1 MARKL
6 RPAEEVIRKIERKIE
21 ASKDTWYE
29 NTVEGFRTDWNE
41 WYGGFVRPVLARLIP
56 RLPKKTADIKTN
68 LLNRSYPVCRA
79 ISEVSARYRAKKMA
93 EAERVPERA
102 IIEVTE

>member
-6 RPAEEVIRKIERKIE
+6 RPAEEVLSKARRKIE

-29 NTVEGFRTDWNE
+29 NTIDGFEVDWKE
-41 WYGGFVRPVLARLIP
+41 WYGGYVRPALARLLP
-56 RLPKKTADIKTN
+56 RLPRKTGNIEEN
-68 LLNRSYPVCRA
+68 VRNRVTPVSKL

-93 EAERVPERA
+93 EAVERERA

>member
-6 RPAEEVIRKIERKIE
+6 RPAEEVISKTERKIE

-29 NTVEGFRTDWNE
+29 NTVEGFRTDWRE
-41 WYGGFVRPVLARLIP
+41 WYGGYVRPALARLIP
-56 RLPKKTADIKTN
+56 RLPKKTGDIEENVRRRVT
-68 LLNRSYPVCRA
+68 PVA
-79 ISEVSARYRAKKMA
+79 KLISEVSARYRAKKMA
-93 EAERVPERA
+93 EAEARERA

>member
-1 MARKL
+1 MAKKL
-6 RPAEEVIRKIERKIE
+6 RPAEEVLSKAKRKIE
-21 ASKDTWYE
+21 ASKESWYE
-29 NTVEGFRTDWNE
+29 ETVEGFEKDWAE